1 MGLFDF
7 SSDSST
13 PSPGYGVL
21 APSDNVGSGFVF
33 QIPYVNQPVTPYLS
47 DIPSIFPSASYA
59 PDGTQ
64 LIDGRSNSSFWN
76 YDQSKVTQ
84 SLQNVFG
91 SLVEAG
97 AKTGLQV
104 AQSTINRGTQQQ
116 GNTGAFFRNFQST
129 QTGAQINAAGY
140 ATQIQNF
147 LFSPIVWFA
156 SIALVIG
163 YVFLRRG

>member
-1 MGLFDF
+1 MGLFDW
-7 SSDSST
+7 SSDSET

-21 APSDNVGSGFVF
+21 APTEDRGSGFVF
-33 QIPYVNQPVTPYLS
+33 QIPYVNQPVSPYRL
-47 DIPSIFPSASYA
+47 DIPSIFPSASFA

-76 YDQSKVTQ
+76 YDQSKVSA

-140 ATQIQNF
+140 ATQIQNVLYSPVTWLVGILAIVGFF
-147 LFSPIVWFA
+147 LF
-156 SIALVIG
+156 
-163 YVFLRRG
+163 RR